1 MKGHPAA
8 LERLSSKEDFS
19 PSAFGPLLTPIQANS
34 ARLGTNQNE
43 RDFFANLLNQLDL
56 H

>member
-1 MKGHPAA
+1 M
-8 LERLSSKEDFS
+8 
-19 PSAFGPLLTPIQANS
+19 PIQANS

-43 RDFFANLLNQLDL
+43 RDFFANLLNQMDM